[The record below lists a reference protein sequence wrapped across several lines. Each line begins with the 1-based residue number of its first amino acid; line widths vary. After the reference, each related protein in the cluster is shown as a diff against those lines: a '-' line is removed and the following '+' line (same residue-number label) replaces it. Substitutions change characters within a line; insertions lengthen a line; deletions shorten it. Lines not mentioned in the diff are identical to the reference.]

1 MSNNYTSKK
10 LAFNNAEQFKE
21 SFYEPEP
28 TTIGYVFLGNSIGY
42 TNEDTPDTIT
52 DTVYNE
58 KDVWQ
63 NMFAAK
69 KVTGNDVELVL
80 PKVEWTGDTKYREFD
95 DTIQLSDLISSNTT
109 QNLKPMYVM
118 TTNRNVYICLS
129 NNSSANS
136 TVEPSGKN
144 LSANGNIQ
152 TADGYLWK
160 YLYNIK
166 PTNKFLSNTWIPV
179 PTSTAKLDYDTTPI
193 IAVDGELN
201 HLILT
206 SGGNGYVHSNIF
218 VTPFTTGCTIL
229 SVANTTNLAANMSV
243 TGTGIGGGAHIATVD
258 TINSLIT
265 LSTPTTTTGGGANNL
280 LSISTRIYIEGDGT
294 SAIAIPTLTGNQIS
308 EIVLTTYGKGY
319 TRANISFYGTGTG
332 AAARAVLPPKWGHG
346 FNSAKELDATNVM
359 ISMKIGEVDATE
371 GGVISTDTSFRQ
383 YGLLRDPY
391 KYGETSQANNSTS
404 NTVISQTT
412 DVSLIAG
419 GLYNLDEFVYQGTST
434 SPTFS
439 GYVHAET
446 SNEVRLIKVKG
457 TIAIGSPLK
466 GTATNPTG
474 RTVVAATS
482 PEFEPF
488 TGDVLYVENI
498 TKTQR
503 TEGQAESL
511 KFVIRF

>member
-80 PKVEWTGDTKYREFD
+80 PRIEWTGDTKYREFD

-419 GLYNLDEFVYQGTST
+419 SLYNLDEFVYQGTLT

>member
-42 TNEDTPDTIT
+42 TNEDTPDEIA
-52 DTVYNE
+52 DTVYDE

-80 PKVEWTGDTKYREFD
+80 PRVEWTGSTKYREFD
-95 DTIQLSDLISSNTT
+95 DTIQLSELISSNTT
-109 QNLKPMYVM
+109 QNLKPIYVM

-179 PTSTAKLDYDTTPI
+179 PTSTAKLDYDTTSI
-193 IAVDGELN
+193 IAVDGELC

-206 SGGNGYVHSNIF
+206 SNGSGYVHSNIF
-218 VTPFTTGCTIL
+218 VTSFTTGCTIL
-229 SVANTTNLAANMSV
+229 TVANTTNLAANMSV
-243 TGTGIGGGAHIATVD
+243 TGTGIAGGAHITTVD
-258 TINSLIT
+258 TVNSLIT
-265 LSTPTTTTGGGANNL
+265 LSTPATTTGGGANNL
-280 LSISTRIYIEGDGT
+280 LAVSTRIYIEGDGT
-294 SAIAIPTLTGNQIS
+294 AAIAIPTLTGNQIS

-419 GLYNLDEFVYQGTST
+419 SLYNLDEFVYQGTST

-439 GYVHAET
+439 GYVHAQT
-446 SNEVRLIKVKG
+446 SNEVRLVKVKG

-474 RTVVAATS
+474 RTVVTVGT
-482 PEFEPF
+482 PEFEPY

-503 TEGQAESL
+503 TDGQAESL

>member
-42 TNEDTPDTIT
+42 TNEDTPDVIT

-58 KDVWQ
+58 KDIWQ

-80 PKVEWTGDTKYREFD
+80 PKVEWTGSTKYREFD

-109 QNLKPMYVM
+109 QNLKPMYVI

-166 PTNKFLSNTWIPV
+166 PTNKFLSNNWIPV

-218 VTPFTTGCTIL
+218 VIPFTTGCTIL
-229 SVANTTNLAANMSV
+229 TVANTTNLAANMSV
-243 TGTGIGGGAHIATVD
+243 SGTGIGGGAHITTVD
-258 TINSLIT
+258 NTNSLIT
-265 LSTPTTTTGGGANNL
+265 LSTPTTTTGGGVNNL
-280 LSISTRIYIEGDGT
+280 LAVSTRIYIEGDGT
-294 SAIAIPTLTGNQIS
+294 SAIASPVLTGNQIS

-319 TRANISFYGTGTG
+319 NRANISFYGTGTG
-332 AAARAVLPPKWGHG
+332 AAARAVLPPKFGHG
-346 FNSAKELDATNVM
+346 YNSAKELDATNVM

-391 KYGETSQANNSTS
+391 KYGETSQANNATS

-412 DVSLIAG
+412 NISLIAG
-419 GLYNLDEFVYQGTST
+419 SLYNLDEFVYQGTST

-466 GTATNPTG
+466 GIATNPTG
-474 RTVVAATS
+474 RTVVTATS

-503 TEGQAESL
+503 TDGQAESL

>member
-80 PKVEWTGDTKYREFD
+80 PRIEWTGDTKYREFD

-419 GLYNLDEFVYQGTST
+419 SLYNLDEFVYQGTST

>member
-80 PKVEWTGDTKYREFD
+80 PRIEWTGDTKYREFD

-419 GLYNLDEFVYQGTST
+419 GLYNLDEFVYQGTLT

>member
-80 PKVEWTGDTKYREFD
+80 PRIEWTGDTKYREFD

>member
-1 MSNNYTSKK
+1 MSNYTSKK

-42 TNEDTPDTIT
+42 TNEDTPDTIA
-52 DTVYNE
+52 DTVYDE

-80 PKVEWTGDTKYREFD
+80 PRVEWTGSTKYREFD
-95 DTIQLSDLISSNTT
+95 DTIQLSELISSNTT
-109 QNLKPMYVM
+109 QNLKPIYVM

-218 VTPFTTGCTIL
+218 VTSFTTGCTIL
-229 SVANTTNLAANMSV
+229 TVANTTNLAANMSV
-243 TGTGIGGGAHIATVD
+243 TGTGIGGGAYISTVD
-258 TINSLIT
+258 TVNSLIT

-294 SAIAIPTLTGNQIS
+294 SAIASPVLTGNQIS

-319 TRANISFYGTGTG
+319 NRANISFYGTGTG

-419 GLYNLDEFVYQGTST
+419 SLYNLDEFVYQGTST

-439 GYVHAET
+439 GYVHAQT
-446 SNEVRLIKVKG
+446 SNEVRLVKVKG

-474 RTVVAATS
+474 RTIVTVGT
-482 PEFEPF
+482 PEFEPY

-503 TEGQAESL
+503 TDGQAESL

>member
-1 MSNNYTSKK
+1 MSNYTSKK

-419 GLYNLDEFVYQGTST
+419 SLYNLDEFVYQGTLT

>member
-21 SFYEPEP
+21 SFFEPEP

-42 TNEDTPDTIT
+42 INEDTPDVIT

-58 KDVWQ
+58 KDIWQ

-69 KVTGNDVELVL
+69 KVTGNDVELVV
-80 PKVEWTGDTKYREFD
+80 PKVEWTGNTKYREFD
-95 DTIQLSDLISSNTT
+95 DTIQLSNLISSNTT
-109 QNLKPMYVM
+109 QNLKPIYVM

-144 LSANGNIQ
+144 LSSNGNIQ

-166 PTNKFLSNTWIPV
+166 PTNKFLSNTWIPI
-179 PTSTAKLDYDTTPI
+179 PSSTAKLDYDTTSLI
-193 IAVDGELN
+193 VVDGELTTIK
-201 HLILT
+201 LIT
-206 SGGNGYVHSNIF
+206 GGSGYVHSNIF
-218 VTPFTTGCTIL
+218 VTSFTTGCTIL
-229 SVANTTNLAANMSV
+229 TVANTTNLAANMAIS
-243 TGTGIGGGAHIATVD
+243 GTGISGGTFISTVD
-258 TINSLIT
+258 TVNSLIT
-265 LSTPTTTTGGGANNL
+265 ISTGATTTGGGANNL
-280 LSISTRIYIEGDGT
+280 IATSTRIYIEGDGT
-294 SAIAIPTLTGNQIS
+294 SAIAVPVLTGNQIS
-308 EIVLTTYGKGY
+308 GIIMTTYGKNY
-319 TRANISFYGTGTG
+319 DRANISFFGTGTG
-332 AAARAVLPPKWGHG
+332 ATARVILAPKLGHG
-346 FNSAKELDATNVM
+346 FNSAKQLGGSNVM
-359 ISMKIGEVDATE
+359 ISMRIGEVDATE
-371 GGVISTDTSFRQ
+371 GGIISTDTSFRQ

-391 KYGETSQANNSTS
+391 KYGQTLQANNSTS

-412 DVSLIAG
+412 NVSLIAG
-419 GLYNLDEFVYQGTST
+419 SLYNLDEFVYQGVS
-434 SPTFS
+434 SDPTFS

-466 GTATNPTG
+466 GIATNPTG
-474 RTVVAATS
+474 RTVVTATS
-482 PEFEPF
+482 PEFEPY

>member
-1 MSNNYTSKK
+1 MSNYTSKK

-52 DTVYNE
+52 DTVYDE

-80 PKVEWTGDTKYREFD
+80 PRVEWTGSTKYREFD
-95 DTIQLSDLISSNTT
+95 DTIQLSELISSNTT

-218 VTPFTTGCTIL
+218 VTSFTTGCTIL

-280 LSISTRIYIEGDGT
+280 LSVSTRIYIEGDGT
-294 SAIAIPTLTGNQIS
+294 SAIASPVLTGNQVS

-319 TRANISFYGTGTG
+319 NRANISFYGTGTG
-332 AAARAVLPPKWGHG
+332 AAARAVLPPKFGHG
-346 FNSAKELDATNVM
+346 YNSAKELDATNVM

-419 GLYNLDEFVYQGTST
+419 SLYNLDEFVYQGTST

-439 GYVHAET
+439 GYVHAQT
-446 SNEVRLIKVKG
+446 SNEVRLVKVKG

-474 RTVVAATS
+474 RTIVTVGT
-482 PEFEPF
+482 PEFEPY

-503 TEGQAESL
+503 TDGQAESL

>member
-42 TNEDTPDTIT
+42 TNEDSPDIIT

-58 KDVWQ
+58 KDIWQ

-69 KVTGNDVELVL
+69 KITGNDVELVVPL
-80 PKVEWTGDTKYREFD
+80 VTWTGNTSYREYD
-95 DTIQLSDLISSNTT
+95 DTIQLSELVSSNTT
-109 QNLKPMYVM
+109 QNLKPIYVM
-118 TTNRNVYICLS
+118 TSTRDVYLCLS
-129 NNSSANS
+129 NNSPVKS

-152 TADGYLWK
+152 TSDGYVWK

-166 PTNKFLSNTWIPV
+166 PTNKFLSNTWIPI
-179 PTSTAKLDYDTTPI
+179 PSSTAKLDYDTTSI
-193 IAVDGELN
+193 ISVDGELTN
-201 HLILT
+201 IKLIT
-206 SGGNGYVHSNIF
+206 GGNGYVDSNIYVSSF
-218 VTPFTTGCTIL
+218 STGCTIL
-229 SVANTTNLAANMSV
+229 TVANTTNLAANMAVS
-243 TGTGIGGGAHIATVD
+243 GTGIAGAAYIKTVD
-258 TINSLIT
+258 TVNSLIT
-265 LSTPTTTTGGGANNL
+265 LSTATTTSGGGANNL
-280 LSISTRIYIEGDGT
+280 IAVSTRIIIDGDGLA
-294 SAIAIPTLTGNQIS
+294 AIVVPVLTGNQVS
-308 EIVLTTYGKGY
+308 EVMLTTYGKGY
-319 TRANISFYGTGTG
+319 SRANISFYGTGTG
-332 AAARAVLPPKWGHG
+332 ATARAVLPPKWGHG
-346 FNSAKELDATNVM
+346 YNAAKQLGATNVM

-371 GGVISTDTSFRQ
+371 GGIISTDTSFRQ

-391 KYGETSQANNSTS
+391 KYGNTLQANNATS

-412 DVSLIAG
+412 NVSLIAG
-419 GLYNLDEFVYQGTST
+419 SLYNLDEFVYQGTLT

-446 SNEVRLIKVKG
+446 SNEIRLIKVKG

-466 GTATNPTG
+466 GVTTNPTG
-474 RTVVAATS
+474 RTVVTS
-482 PEFEPF
+482 TPPEFEPF

-503 TEGQAESL
+503 TDGQAESL

>member
-1 MSNNYTSKK
+1 MLTSKK

-42 TNEDTPDTIT
+42 TNEDTPDTIA
-52 DTVYNE
+52 DTVYDE

-80 PKVEWTGDTKYREFD
+80 PRVEWTGSTKYREFD
-95 DTIQLSDLISSNTT
+95 DTIQLSELISSNTT
-109 QNLKPMYVM
+109 QNLKPIYVM

-218 VTPFTTGCTIL
+218 VTSFTTGCTIL
-229 SVANTTNLAANMSV
+229 TVANTTNLAANMSV
-243 TGTGIGGGAHIATVD
+243 TGTGIGGGAYISTVD
-258 TINSLIT
+258 TVNSLIT

-294 SAIAIPTLTGNQIS
+294 SAIASPVLTGNQIS

-319 TRANISFYGTGTG
+319 NRANISFYGTGTG

-419 GLYNLDEFVYQGTST
+419 SLYNLDEFVYQGTST

-439 GYVHAET
+439 GYVHAQT
-446 SNEVRLIKVKG
+446 SNEVRLVKVKG

-474 RTVVAATS
+474 RTIVTVGT
-482 PEFEPF
+482 PEFEPY

-503 TEGQAESL
+503 TDGQAESL

>member
-419 GLYNLDEFVYQGTST
+419 SLYNLDEFVYQGTST